1 MTDVMWNIFK
11 IRNTIITEP
20 GKNMKEAKDGDVLNT
35 GFETSFH
42 FLHPLRPIL
51 TIKIQKKE
59 LYKNGATPDTRNLE
73 SPIVKTVQLGES
85 DHFLILGKNY
95 YSSPQTF
102 EKLKINEYCRL
113 EDKEEDFV

>member
-59 LYKNGATPDTRNLE
+59 LYKNGATPDTRN
-73 SPIVKTVQLGES
+73 SSTHLGEQ
-85 DHFLILGKNY
+85 N
-95 YSSPQTF
+95 SSGLFSSVMYGVP
-102 EKLKINEYCRL
+102 IIRL
-113 EDKEEDFV
+113 AQLLHCFGFIFDLTVRTDRYI